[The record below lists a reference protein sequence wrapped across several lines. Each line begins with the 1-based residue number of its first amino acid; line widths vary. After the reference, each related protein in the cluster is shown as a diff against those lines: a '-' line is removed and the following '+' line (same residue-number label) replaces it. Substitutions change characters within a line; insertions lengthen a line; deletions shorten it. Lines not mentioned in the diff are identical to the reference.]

1 MFNYKKQLILKE
13 IASFFIIVMG
23 SYLFNQIQFHLSI
36 SIFIVFVLWE
46 FAILMLSNNGISGRV
61 LLRYSFYY
69 FFILI
74 VSKYLKFFYEYE
86 INQLMLNTLFVVSNI
101 ILFYTIKRL
110 FIFFTNINHQK
121 IVYKGSIYIA
131 PLKVKV
137 QVEIIKAHLLIL
149 RILRNLNRCLSYLK
163 SLGIVAILWVIFLI
177 IMAYI
182 DITNDG
188 FYMQFIIEIRD
199 NISSIFTSLILVA
212 FTTVYKENVN
222 YKKVLENQF
231 DINCRFNY
239 ISDSLINKVCH
250 TDYYGYIF
258 DDFKKKE
265 DYLKYLDNSLE
276 REFQLNEYNFDE
288 LVDILKT
295 IKRLIEKNEIIYWKE
310 NYGIMLWWIDNIN
323 HFLKKDVIEMEEM
336 RRLIDDI
343 YQLIEYTRKPWRRDY
358 TENQKIFYIVNKY
371 ECKYKYE
378 AVG

>member
-13 IASFFIIVMG
+13 IASFFVIVMG
-23 SYLFNQIQFHLSI
+23 NYLFNQMRFHPSI
-36 SIFIVFVLWE
+36 SIVIVFALWE
-46 FAILMLSNNGISGRV
+46 LSILILSNNGISGRV

-69 FFILI
+69 LFILI
-74 VSKYLKFFYEYE
+74 ASKYLKFFYKDE
-86 INQLMLNTLFVVSNI
+86 INQIMLNTLFVVSNI
-101 ILFYTIKRL
+101 VLFYTIKRL
-110 FIFFTNINHQK
+110 FIFFMNINHQEV
-121 IVYKGSIYIA
+121 VYKDSIYIA

-137 QVEIIKAHLLIL
+137 QVEIIKAHLLFL

-163 SLGIVAILWVIFLI
+163 SLGIVAVLWTIFLV

-188 FYMQFIIEIRD
+188 FYIQFITKIHD

-212 FTTVYKENVN
+212 FTTVYKENVY
-222 YKKVLENQF
+222 YKNVLENQF
-231 DINCRFNY
+231 DINCRLNY
-239 ISDSLINKVCH
+239 ISDSLINKICH
-250 TDYYGYIF
+250 TDYYGDIF
-258 DDFKKKE
+258 DDFSKKE

-276 REFQLNEYNFDE
+276 RKFQLNEYNFDE
-288 LVDILKT
+288 LVDILKA

-310 NYGIMLWWIDNIN
+310 NYGIMLGWINNIN
-323 HFLKKDVIEMEEM
+323 HLLKKDVIEIEEM
-336 RRLIDDI
+336 RKLIDDI

-358 TENQKIFYIVNKY
+358 KENQKIGYLVNKC